1 MGELHLDVLV
11 DRMVREFKVAANVG
25 KPQVAYRE
33 TIRREA
39 EGNGRFVRQTGGK
52 GQYGHAVIKA
62 EPNEKGAGY
71 EFIDKIVGGTIP
83 REYIKPI
90 DMGIRETLDSGIY
103 ANVPMVDVKV
113 TLIDGSYHEV
123 DSSEMAFKIAGS
135 MAIKDAVA
143 KANPVVLEPMMR
155 VEVTMPEEFMGDV
168 IGDLNSRRGQIEGMD
183 PRGSTQVVRAAVPLA
198 EMFGYA
204 TDLRSMTQGRA
215 SYSMELSHYAEVPA
229 NLAAELVAKSKV

>member
-25 KPQVAYRE
+25 RPRVSYRE
-33 TIRREA
+33 TIRRAA
-39 EGNGRFVRQTGGK
+39 EGNGRHVKQTGGK

-62 EPNEKGAGY
+62 EPNEPGKGY

-90 DMGIRETLDSGIY
+90 DQGIREALETGPY
-103 ANVPMVDVKV
+103 AGYPMVDVKV
-113 TLIDGSYHEV
+113 TLFDGSFHEV

-135 MAIKDAVA
+135 LAIKDAIS
-143 KANPVVLEPMMR
+143 KAGPVILEPLMR
-155 VEVTMPEEFMGDV
+155 VEVTMPEQFMGDV
-168 IGDLNSRRGQIEGMD
+168 IGDLNARRGHIEAMES
-183 PRGSTQVVRAAVPLA
+183 RGSTQVIRARVPLA
-198 EMFGYA
+198 TMFGYA

-229 NLAAELVAKSKV
+229 SVAAELVQKSRV